1 MRSNGVRAWL
11 LACVAVLAILALL
24 GAAAPGA
31 AAETHLQMSLPS
43 SNGYRLVILAT
54 PRAPVAL
61 ELTKTTAK
69 GTRYATY
76 RVDGTVTPREIKG
89 NFGRFG
95 RIDVSFRPKRPGGRP
110 SRGCGSK
117 GLIRERGTFVGTIRF
132 RGEQG
137 YSSASA
143 TRAKGI
149 VLQFCPDPSRP
160 GRNPLRRA
168 VPPDPPAFF
177 EISLVA
183 EAERGRQEI
192 ELQSETVSP
201 LGADGTLADPTTLVS
216 AELEEEQGR
225 ILIERTAIVLAEPP
239 TVSPLGATPT
249 TASVTLPYPFSGTG
263 SYREEAGAPASWT
276 GDLQV
281 DLPGAENQ
289 PLVGPDFTAVL
300 CRGKSGNGKF
310 KRCLERQP

>member
-1 MRSNGVRAWL
+1 MTPSWRKTRVSLSLGV
-11 LACVAVLAILALL
+11 VAILL

-43 SNGYRLVILAT
+43 SNGYRLLIFGT
-54 PRAPVAL
+54 PGAPVAL
-61 ELTKTTAK
+61 ELAKTTAK
-69 GTRYATY
+69 GSRYATY
-76 RVDGTVTPREIKG
+76 RVDGTVTPRRIKG

-95 RIDVSFRPKRPGGRP
+95 RIDVSFRPKPGGRP

-117 GLIRERGTFVGTIRF
+117 GLIREPGTFVGTIRF
-132 RGEQG
+132 RGELG
-137 YSSASA
+137 FSSASA

-149 VLQFCPDPSRP
+149 GVHFCPDRSRP
-160 GRNPLRRA
+160 WRSPQRQTVLRRF
-168 VPPDPPAFF
+168 PAYF
-177 EISLVA
+177 EISLAA

-192 ELQSETVSP
+192 EFHSETLSTRR
-201 LGADGTLADPTTLVS
+201 ADGSLADPTTVVS
-216 AELEEEQGR
+216 AEIEEEKGR

-239 TVSPLGATPT
+239 AVSPLGATPT
-249 TASVTLPYPFSGTG
+249 TASVTLPNPFSGTG

-300 CRGKSGNGKF
+300 CRGKGGNGKLR
-310 KRCLERQP
+310 RCLDRQP

>member
-1 MRSNGVRAWL
+1 MTPSWRKTRVSLPLGV
-11 LACVAVLAILALL
+11 VAILL

-31 AAETHLQMSLPS
+31 AAETILRMSLPS
-43 SNGYRLVILAT
+43 SNGYRLTILAT
-54 PRAPVAL
+54 PGAPVDL
-61 ELTKTTAK
+61 ELTRATANGAK
-69 GTRYATY
+69 YAAYGVGGTI
-76 RVDGTVTPREIKG
+76 TPRKIKG

-95 RIDVSFRPKRPGGRP
+95 RVAVNFRPQRPGARA
-110 SRGCGSK
+110 SDDCGVE
-117 GLIRERGTFVGTIRF
+117 GAVRERGTFVGTIRF

-137 YSSASA
+137 FSSVSA

-149 VLQFCPDPSRP
+149 VLRFCPRASKR
-160 GRNPLRRA
+160 RSSPLRRT
-168 VPPDPPAFF
+168 VRRDSPSFF
-177 EISLVA
+177 EISLAA

-192 ELQSETVSP
+192 EFHSETLSTRR
-201 LGADGTLADPTTLVS
+201 ADGTLADPTTVVS
-216 AELEEEQGR
+216 AELDEERGR
-225 ILIERTAIVLAEPP
+225 ISIERTAIVLTEPP
-239 TVSPLGATPT
+239 TTSPLGATPT
-249 TASVTLPYPFSGTG
+249 TASVTLPNPFSGTG

-310 KRCLERQP
+310 RRCLDRQP

>member
-1 MRSNGVRAWL
+1 MRAWP
-11 LACVAVLAILALL
+11 LAVIATLL

-43 SNGYRLVILAT
+43 GNGYRLAIFGT
-54 PRAPVAL
+54 PGVAVAL
-61 ELTKTTAK
+61 ELTKRTEK
-69 GTRYATY
+69 GIRYATY

-95 RIDVSFRPKRPGGRP
+95 RIDLSFRTKRPGGRP
-110 SRGCGSK
+110 SRGCESK

-137 YSSASA
+137 FSSVSA

-149 VLQFCPDPSRP
+149 VVHFCSRTPEP

-183 EAERGRQEI
+183 ETERGRQEI

-225 ILIERTAIVLAEPP
+225 IGIERTAIVLAEPP
-239 TVSPLGATPT
+239 STSPLGATPT
-249 TASVTLPYPFSGTG
+249 TASLTLPYPFSGTG

-289 PLVGPDFTAVL
+289 PLVGSDFTAVL

-310 KRCLERQP
+310 RRCLERQP

>member
-1 MRSNGVRAWL
+1 VSPSWRKTRL
-11 LACVAVLAILALL
+11 LPPLAVIAILL

-43 SNGYRLVILAT
+43 SNGYRLAIFGT
-54 PRAPVAL
+54 PGAPVAL
-61 ELTKTTAK
+61 ELTKRTEKGIQYTT
-69 GTRYATY
+69 YSI
-76 RVDGTVTPREIKG
+76 DGAVTPREIKG

-95 RIDVSFRPKRPGGRP
+95 RIDVSFRPNRPGGRP

-117 GLIRERGTFVGTIRF
+117 GLTRERGTFVGTIRF

-143 TRAKGI
+143 TRAKGT
-149 VLQFCPDPSRP
+149 VLHFCSRASKP
-160 GRNPLRRA
+160 WRNPLQRTVPRA
-168 VPPDPPAFF
+168 SPAFY

-201 LGADGTLADPTTLVS
+201 LGADGTLADPTTVVS
-216 AELEEEQGR
+216 AEIEEEQSR
-225 ILIERTAIVLAEPP
+225 IGIKRTAIVLAEPP
-239 TVSPLGATPT
+239 TPSPLGATPT
-249 TASVTLPYPFSGTG
+249 TALLTLPNPFSGTG
-263 SYREEAGAPASWT
+263 SYREEAGVPASWT
-276 GDLQV
+276 GDLRV

-310 KRCLERQP
+310 RRCLERQP